1 METGERLSADE
12 GLFLLEKGELLWLGR
27 LAGIMRNRL
36 HPTFIATYTTTCNV
50 NYSNI
55 CICGCKFCA
64 FYRSET
70 HPQAYLFSI
79 EEILS
84 RIGKALAQGGI
95 QILLQG
101 GLHPRLGMD
110 YFEDLFAAIKQRY
123 QIHIH
128 ALSPPE
134 IIHLSKLSKLSVREV
149 LQRLKAAGLD
159 SLPGGGAE
167 ILSPRV
173 RTLLS
178 PKKCSV
184 SEWLQVMETTHKLG
198 MCSSATMMFGHLE
211 TKQERV
217 EHLVRIRELQD
228 KTQGFTAFIPWTYQ
242 AGNNVLGKDLLTYGE
257 SSGLDYLRTL
267 AVSRLLLDNL
277 PNIQASLLTQG
288 PKIAQLALM
297 FGANDLGDLLLEE
310 HVLRAAGVRQQLPL
324 LQLQDLISEMGYQ
337 PRLRNTLHQLVEN
350 RVVVASQGQGCLEN
364 NLLKKKGGKKDEKIN
379 RLINTRVNNMYFK
392 LFFTG

>member
-1 METGERLSADE
+1 MEAGERLSADE
-12 GLFLLEKGELLWLGR
+12 GLFLLEKGDLLRLGY
-27 LAGIMRNRL
+27 LAGIMRKRL
-36 HPTFIATYTTTCNV
+36 HPEAIVTYTSTYNI

-55 CICGCKFCA
+55 CGCGCKFCA
-64 FYRSET
+64 FYRPEN
-70 HPQAYLFSI
+70 HPQAYLLDT
-79 EEILS
+79 EEILT
-84 RIGKALAQGGI
+84 RIGSALARGGV
-95 QILLQG
+95 QILMQG
-101 GLHPRLGMD
+101 GLHPHLGID

-134 IIHLSKLSKLSVREV
+134 IVHLSKLSKLSVRQV

-167 ILSPRV
+167 ILTPRV
-173 RTLLS
+173 RALLS

-184 SEWLQVMETTHKLG
+184 SEWLRVMEIAHKLG
-198 MCSSATMMFGHLE
+198 IRSSATMMFGHLE
-211 TKQERV
+211 SKRERI
-217 EHLVRIRELQD
+217 EHLIKIREVQD

-242 AGNNVLGKDLLTYGE
+242 AGNNALAEDLLTKGR

-288 PKIAQLALM
+288 PKIAQLALT

-310 HVLRAAGVRQQLPL
+310 HVLRATGVNQHLSQPQLKR
-324 LQLQDLISEMGYQ
+324 LISEMGYR
-337 PRLRNTLHQLVEN
+337 PRLRDTLYHLDY
-350 RVVVASQGQGCLEN
+350 S
-364 NLLKKKGGKKDEKIN
+364 
-379 RLINTRVNNMYFK
+379 
-392 LFFTG
+392 